1 MIRPYESPIIDV
13 VTRVHVPFIRVFA
26 LYVIMHG
33 HYSPGGGFQ
42 GGVILAA
49 SVILTRLALGREE
62 SYRRFSPRTGLV
74 LAASGVLVFVT
85 MALLPVLAGGDLLDY
100 GRIPVPGLDEA
111 YRRYWAILVVEA
123 GIGVA
128 VWGALVAIFD
138 KLTGSEL

>member
-1 MIRPYESPIIDV
+1 MIERYDSPIIDV
-13 VTRVHVPFIRVFA
+13 VTRIHVPIIRVFGF
-26 LYVIMHG
+26 YVVAHG

-42 GGVILAA
+42 GGVILAV

-62 SYRRFSPRTGLV
+62 SYRRFAPRTGLW
-74 LAASGVLVFVT
+74 LAAAGVLVFLA
-85 MALLPVLAGGDLLDY
+85 MALLPLLFGGALLDY
-100 GRIPVPGLDEA
+100 GRIPVPGLEEPL
-111 YRRYWAILVVEA
+111 RRYWSILIVEA